1 MSAWLFVAIARILRD
16 SDMPVVFLGLGSNIE
31 PEPNLRLAL
40 KELRRRFVSVR
51 VSPVYRSAAVGFEGP
66 EFLNLVMQM
75 NTDASPAS
83 VHLELEEIHAMAGRE
98 RGCEKYLS
106 RRLDIDLLI
115 YGQDSI
121 NEPPVRVPRKDILEY
136 AYVLKPLSDLAPDYR
151 HPTTGKTFREHWQA
165 FDQLRYPLVLCDVDL
180 DVPRIPSSDAG

>member
-1 MSAWLFVAIARILRD
+1 
-16 SDMPVVFLGLGSNIE
+16 
-31 PEPNLRLAL
+31 
-40 KELRRRFVSVR
+40 
-51 VSPVYRSAAVGFEGP
+51 
-66 EFLNLVMQM
+66 
-75 NTDASPAS
+75 
-83 VHLELEEIHAMAGRE
+83 MAGRE

-151 HPTTGKTFREHWQA
+151 HPTTGKTFREHWRA